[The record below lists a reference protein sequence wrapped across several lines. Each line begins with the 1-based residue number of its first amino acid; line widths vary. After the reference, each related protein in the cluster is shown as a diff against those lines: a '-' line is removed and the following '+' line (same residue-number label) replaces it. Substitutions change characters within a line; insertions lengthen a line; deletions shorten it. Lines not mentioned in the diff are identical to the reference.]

1 LTEPGAAPS
10 PAAEPLAPRDLVLT
24 WVKCLF
30 AISIAALV
38 PLGIVRANLAGIAA
52 FAFIAFPD
60 ALLRRRHEH
69 WDQYGLPWW
78 GWHDRRTWRA
88 WARGLVEA
96 LALAGV
102 VFPLF
107 SALFVGYAA
116 LVPHLPAS
124 LARIVAPYALPARPH
139 WPALPPDLA
148 LRVAVQLFVVALPEE
163 LFYRGFMQSAWERAR
178 PERRTH
184 VVGAD
189 IGAGFLWTQILFAAG
204 HLVVFQPWRLA
215 TFFPGLLFG
224 WLRAR
229 TGDIA
234 APVFF
239 HAFSNLFVTLL
250 ETAFYG

>member
-1 LTEPGAAPS
+1 LIEPGAAPS
-10 PAAEPLAPRDLVLT
+10 PATEPLAPRDLVLT

-30 AISIAALV
+30 AIAIAALV
-38 PLGIVRANLAGIAA
+38 PLGLVRANLAGVAA

-60 ALLRRRHEH
+60 GVLRRRHEH
-69 WDQYGLPWW
+69 WDAYGLPWW
-78 GWHDRRTWRA
+78 GWRAGRTWRA
-88 WARGLVEA
+88 WARGLLEA
-96 LALAGV
+96 LALSGV

-107 SALFVGYAA
+107 TAVFVAYSMA
-116 LVPHLPAS
+116 VRHLPAE
-124 LARIVAPYALPARPH
+124 LATIVAPYALPAAPR
-139 WPALPPDLA
+139 WPPLPPDLP
-148 LRVAVQLFVVALPEE
+148 LRVAVQLLVVALPEE
-163 LFYRGFMQSAWERAR
+163 LFYRGFIQTAWARAR

-184 VVGAD
+184 VIGAD
-189 IGAGFLWTQILFAAG
+189 LGAGFLATQLLFAAG

-239 HAFSNLFVTLL
+239 HAISNLYVALL
-250 ETAFYG
+250 EAAFYG